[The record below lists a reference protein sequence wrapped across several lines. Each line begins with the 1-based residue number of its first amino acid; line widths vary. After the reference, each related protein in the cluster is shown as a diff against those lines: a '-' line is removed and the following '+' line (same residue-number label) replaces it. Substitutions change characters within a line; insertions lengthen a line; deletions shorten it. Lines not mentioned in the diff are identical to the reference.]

1 MIKNQILVFLLR
13 WLVSSA
19 GMWICMR
26 LFGHVETN
34 EVFWLFILAGLVFS
48 LVNSVIKPLLTL
60 LALPLIILS
69 LGIVTV
75 LINIAMVGLTI
86 ALLPGVEMG
95 FGGAVL
101 TTLVMSALNGLVNFL
116 VPSYNEEV

>member
-13 WLVSSA
+13 WLVSSS

-26 LFGHVETN
+26 LFGHIHTTD
-34 EVFWLFILAGLVFS
+34 VFWLFVAAGLIFS
-48 LVNSVIKPLLTL
+48 LVNSVVKPLLTM

-69 LGIVTV
+69 MGIFTII
-75 LINIAMVGLTI
+75 LNIAMVGLTI
-86 ALLPGVEMG
+86 ALLPGVDMG

-101 TTLVMSALNGLVNFL
+101 TTIIMSILNGLVNFL
-116 VPSYNEEV
+116 VPDYNGEV